1 MELSWGP
8 PGGMDAPVD
17 REPIADAESL
27 DARLDNLEE
36 IGREAEPFVVELADP
51 EAGTVGIVVGRDWSA
66 ATYERADGAPPYLLS
81 AGDPELG
88 PDPLAF
94 FHSGHWTE
102 LPGEAA
108 IPIADA
114 REALRAFLR
123 ERRVP
128 ESVRWEET

>member
-8 PGGMDAPVD
+8 PRGMDAPID

-27 DARLDNLEE
+27 DARLDSLE
-36 IGREAEPFVVELADP
+36 
-51 EAGTVGIVVGRDWSA
+51 GTVGIVVGRDWSA

-128 ESVRWEET
+128 ESIRWEET